1 MPMETDSTET
11 EPGSSDLPGP
21 GVGDPGSSGLPG
33 PGVAEPGSSDLAPG
47 DRDKAPGPQMET
59 IEETRRDLT
68 PLEVQEYCRK
78 VFTFKE
84 VEVARFKSWKERRK
98 FQRQEGK
105 RRMELVG
112 FLYRKYPIPIVILC
126 TLLFLYDGSWVAGD
140 I

>member
-1 MPMETDSTET
+1 MPMETDSAET
-11 EPGSSDLPGP
+11 EPGSSGVPGP
-21 GVGDPGSSGLPG
+21 GVS
-33 PGVAEPGSSDLAPG
+33 EPGRTDVRAPG
-47 DRDKAPGPQMET
+47 DGAPGPQMET

-98 FQRQEGK
+98 FHRQEGK

-112 FLYRKYPIPIVILC
+112 FL
-126 TLLFLYDGSWVAGD
+126 
-140 I
+140 